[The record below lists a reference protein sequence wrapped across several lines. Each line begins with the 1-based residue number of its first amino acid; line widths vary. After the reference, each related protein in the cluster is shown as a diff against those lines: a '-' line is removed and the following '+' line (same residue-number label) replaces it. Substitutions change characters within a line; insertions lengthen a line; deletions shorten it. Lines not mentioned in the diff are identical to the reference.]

1 MNDLH
6 KLLAAL
12 IAFSCYANAV
22 NIFDFAAV
30 TNQSP
35 TTTAAL
41 FNATDESGNLTNP
54 NNTYGTT
61 DVGNGSGWG
70 SSVTQN
76 FNGVARANP
85 GDQNTASGNTT
96 TYFGPTFYAGIN
108 RDAYKGSGGV
118 MHSNGNGFRIRV
130 NNVTQADIDDNVAN
144 GGAGGANGINFKVVF
159 MFDANGADTNN
170 YVFGAGDT
178 LTAKLAA
185 ANNMGPGTGTGS
197 VNRAYSASYRA
208 MVKADGEY
216 YAGSLYNVDLS
227 ALSGANSS
235 TFDLTENS
243 ASATWTLMDDMVSS
257 INSLQWNGN
266 HPNNLTVD
274 GTTTIS
280 GSELTNITQVGF
292 YLETTAA
299 VNTGGYNFGVR
310 QFSAE
315 ATAAAVPEPSSY
327 ALIAGMLALT
337 SIMLRRRK

>member
-1 MNDLH
+1 MI
-6 KLLAAL
+6 KLLKLSVAL
-12 IAFSCYANAV
+12 IALSCYANAV
-22 NIFDFAAV
+22 NIFDFTAI
-30 TNQSP
+30 TNTYP
-35 TTTAAL
+35 TTSAAN
-41 FNATDESGNLTNP
+41 FNGSGNDI
-54 NNTYGTT
+54 YGTT

-70 SSVTQN
+70 SSVTTN

-85 GDQNTASGNTT
+85 GDQNTASGSTT

-108 RDAYKGSGGV
+108 RDAYKGSGGA

-144 GGAGGANGINFKVVF
+144 GGAGGANGINIKTVF
-159 MFDANGADTNN
+159 MFDANGADENN
-170 YVFGAGDT
+170 YAFGAGDT
-178 LTAKLAA
+178 LTARLAV

-216 YAGSLYNVDLS
+216 YVGSLYDVDLA

-235 TFDLTENS
+235 TFDLTENG
-243 ASATWTLMDDMVSS
+243 ASATWTLMDNMESS
-257 INSLQWNGN
+257 VNSLQWNGN
-266 HPNNLTVD
+266 HPSNLTVD
-274 GTTTIS
+274 GTTTVL
-280 GSELTNITQVGF
+280 GSTLTGITQVGF

-327 ALIAGMLALT
+327 ALIAGMFALT
-337 SIMLRRRK
+337 SIMLRRRQ